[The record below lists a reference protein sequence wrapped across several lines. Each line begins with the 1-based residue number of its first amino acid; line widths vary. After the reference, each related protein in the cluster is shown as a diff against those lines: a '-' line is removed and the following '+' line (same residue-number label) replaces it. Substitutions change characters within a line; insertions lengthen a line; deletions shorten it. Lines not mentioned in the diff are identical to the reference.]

1 MAILNSSGNKSS
13 SENSALQLLENSH
26 LAWNDLD
33 SRSQEEIILHFSQKV
48 KIMALRLKS
57 KLPQSIELNDL
68 IGAGSLGLMEAL
80 RKFDPG
86 MGIKIDTYAENR
98 IKGAMLD
105 ELRRH
110 DWFSRGLRQKIR
122 LLEQVIHKLEQ
133 QTGETPNAQ
142 DLQRETGLKQ
152 EDVEHALESLAHQVC
167 LSLDS
172 LEEQNRPENKRSLGY
187 EPFAT
192 ASHQD
197 LVDKLTLLVDELT
210 NKEKMVLSL
219 YYNEELTM
227 KETAEVLEVTE
238 GRVSQLHSQAL
249 SKLRASFR
257 QRYQETGT

>member
-13 SENSALQLLENSH
+13 SENDALHLLEKNH
-26 LAWNDLD
+26 IAWHDLD
-33 SRSQEEIILHFSQKV
+33 ARSQEDIIRHFSQKV

-57 KLPQSIELNDL
+57 KLPQSVELNDL
-68 IGAGSLGLMEAL
+68 LGSGTLGLMEAL
-80 RKFDPG
+80 RKFDPSL
-86 MGIKIDTYAENR
+86 GIKFDTYAENR

-133 QTGETPNAQ
+133 RTGQAPSKEE
-142 DLQRETGLKQ
+142 LQRETGLSQ
-152 EDVEHALESLAHQVC
+152 DEVEHVLESLAHQVC

-172 LEEQNRPENKRSLGY
+172 LEEQIKPENKRSLGY

-192 ASHQD
+192 TSHQE

-219 YYNEELTM
+219 YYHEELTM

-249 SKLRASFR
+249 SKLRKKFR
-257 QRYQETGT
+257 QRFQETGS